1 MSSVKAYI
9 IKDLELPPDLE
20 MKNQYV
26 FKRQRILSYNIKS
39 LKIKEHLEV
48 DEKLILIRPCDAIA
62 LEYIDKVMLEE
73 PADPQYKILREQ
85 GIFAVVN
92 CLKSC
97 DGGFCLS
104 TGGSLL
110 NNGLGDL
117 ELTPL
122 ADKEYFIEILTEK
135 GEKYI
140 QKLGL
145 KEAPKGLGE
154 KVEKMKEEA
163 MKNPDQEIIVIPT
176 PEQIRNIPMEEWEKI
191 ASGCLGC
198 GFCNY
203 SCPTCTC
210 FTEAHVKKDG
220 NNFSKI
226 RVWDA
231 CILESFNLMAGG
243 HTLMP
248 NRSRRFQRRYSHKF
262 ENIPEQYGVLGCV
275 GCGRCYKLC
284 PAHFDIKKILSYLA
298 KKGAEVKSP
307 VIANQ

>member
-9 IKDLELPPDLE
+9 IKDLEVPPDLE

-39 LKIKEHLEV
+39 LKIKEHLDV

-73 PADPQYKILREQ
+73 PTDPQYKILREQ

-140 QKLGL
+140 QKLDL
-145 KEAPKGLGE
+145 KEAPKGLRE
-154 KVEKMKEEA
+154 KVEKMKKEA
-163 MKNPDQEIIVIPT
+163 MKNPDQEIIAIPT

-210 FTEAHVKKDG
+210 FTEAHVKKDE

-231 CILESFNLMAGG
+231 CVLESFNLMAGG

-248 NRSRRFQRRYSHKF
+248 NRSRRFWRRYSHKF

-307 VIANQ
+307 VTASQ

>member
-1 MSSVKAYI
+1 VSSVKTYI
-9 IKDLELPPDLE
+9 IKDLEVPPDLE

-26 FKRQRILSYNIKS
+26 FKRQKILSYNIKS
-39 LKIKEHLEV
+39 LKIKEHLDV
-48 DEKLILIRPCDAIA
+48 NEKLILIRPCDAIA

-85 GIFAVVN
+85 GIFAIVN

-122 ADKEYFIEILTEK
+122 KDKEYFVEVLTEK
-135 GEKYI
+135 GQKYI

-145 KEAPKGLGE
+145 KEAPKGLGD
-154 KVEKMKEEA
+154 KVAKMKKEA
-163 MKNPDQEIIVIPT
+163 LENPDQEIIKIPT
-176 PEQIRNIPMEEWEKI
+176 PEQIRNISKEDWEKI

-231 CILESFNLMAGG
+231 CVLESFNLMAGG

-248 NRSRRFQRRYSHKF
+248 NRSRRFWRRYSHKF

-284 PAHFDIKKILSYLA
+284 PAHFDIKKILNYLV
-298 KKGAEVKSP
+298 KKGAEVKLP
-307 VIANQ
+307 VTASQ